1 MSKRILIVDD
11 DDDVRTLST
20 MSLAR
25 VAGHDVRAVAS
36 GQACLDELAAWTPDL
51 VLLDVMMP
59 GLDGAATLAAIRTGA
74 HSPDV
79 PVAFL
84 TASVSPAEVTR
95 LVELDVLGVLRK
107 PFDPMELPNEV
118 AALAGW

>member
-11 DDDVRTLST
+11 DDDVRMLST

-25 VAGHDVRAVAS
+25 VAGHDVHAVAS

-59 GLDGAATLAAIRTGA
+59 GLDGASTLAAIRAGT